1 MYMIA
6 EVLQYVA
13 VASFA
18 EAWIEIILR
27 YIAQPPFCVASFAE
41 AWIEILTTTLDR
53 CRLFRRLLRGGVD

>member
-1 MYMIA
+1 MIA

-18 EAWIEIILR
+18 EAWIEINGN
-27 YIAQPPFCVASFAE
+27 YTNTVKVFVASFAE